1 MARKRRKNE
10 LRAGELN
17 LTAMIDVAF
26 QLLNFFIIAIHPV
39 DVLTNLNV
47 FRPSPTP
54 GPPPTEQVNKQMLK
68 IQINRDFL
76 TINEKT
82 VDMRTLEG
90 LVAKLAEYG
99 KSQTVVIMCSPQSQH
114 KQLVEVLDICSKVGL
129 VNLSVISS
137 G

>member
-1 MARKRRKNE
+1 MARKRKKNE

-26 QLLNFFIIAIHPV
+26 QLLNFFVIAVHPV
-39 DVLTNLNV
+39 NVFTNLNV
-47 FRPSPTP
+47 YRPSPNA
-54 GPPPTEQVNKQMLK
+54 GPPPTSQEIKMLR
-68 IQINRDFL
+68 IQIYRDSL
-76 TINEKT
+76 TINDKA
-82 VDMRTLEG
+82 VDMKTLEG
-90 LVAKLAEYG
+90 FVAKLAEYG

-114 KQLVEVLDICSKVGL
+114 KQLVEVLDMCSKAGL

>member
-1 MARKRRKNE
+1 MARRRKKNE

-26 QLLNFFIIAIHPV
+26 QLLNFFVIAVHPV

-47 FRPSPTP
+47 FRPSPSA
-54 GPPPTEQVNKQMLK
+54 GGAPPAHEIKMLK
-68 IQINRDFL
+68 IQIYRDTL
-76 TINEKT
+76 TINDKT

-114 KQLVEVLDICSKVGL
+114 KQLVEVLDMCSKVGL

>member
-1 MARKRRKNE
+1 MARRRKKNE

-26 QLLNFFIIAIHPV
+26 QLLNFFVIAVHPV

-47 FRPSPTP
+47 FRPSPSAG
-54 GPPPTEQVNKQMLK
+54 GPPPSQQIKMLR
-68 IQINRDFL
+68 IQINRDSL
-76 TINEKT
+76 AINDRA
-82 VDMRTLEG
+82 VDMRLLED
-90 LVAKLAEYG
+90 LVTKLAGYG

-114 KQLVEVLDICSKVGL
+114 RQLVEVLDLCSKAGL
-129 VNLSVISS
+129 SNLSVISS

>member
-1 MARKRRKNE
+1 MARKRKKNE

-26 QLLNFFIIAIHPV
+26 RLLNFFIIAVHPV
-39 DVLTNLNV
+39 DVFTNLNV
-47 FRPSPTP
+47 FRPSPNS
-54 GPPPTEQVNKQMLK
+54 GPPPTSQEIKMLR
-68 IQINRDFL
+68 IQIYRDTL
-76 TINEKT
+76 TINDKS

-99 KSQTVVIMCSPQSQH
+99 KNQTVVIMCSPQSQH
-114 KQLVEVLDICSKVGL
+114 KQLVEVLDLCTKVGL
-129 VNLSVISS
+129 SNLSVISS